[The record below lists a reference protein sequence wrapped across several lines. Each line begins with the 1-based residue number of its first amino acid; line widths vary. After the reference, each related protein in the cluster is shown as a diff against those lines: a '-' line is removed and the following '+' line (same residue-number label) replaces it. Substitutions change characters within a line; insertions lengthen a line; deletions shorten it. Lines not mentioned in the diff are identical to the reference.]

1 MVVRKTAASAPSVPA
16 QPAVAAPARR
26 AGKTAAT
33 RNTPE
38 AKPAATTTASL
49 PESTHLVAGAGG
61 KRRKKLAKAFVRP
74 LDKILK
80 NKSAPV
86 DVRCTFP
93 AGEYEQLVRIKRQ
106 LAERGIKVRKRDL
119 LRAGL
124 MLLSVQSD
132 EDLQRL
138 LTGLSALR

>member
-26 AGKTAAT
+26 AGKTAA
-33 RNTPE
+33 
-38 AKPAATTTASL
+38 
-49 PESTHLVAGAGG
+49 GAGG
-61 KRRKKLAKAFVRP
+61 KRRKKLAKAFARP